1 MFSNRARC
9 CANVQFLLTRRTS
22 NGDDIMRMLV
32 GLFGLIL
39 VASVL
44 SAPVDDPQN
53 AEILRYISENIGI
66 DGYRFEFATSDGTS
80 RTEEAELRNPG
91 TENEAIV
98 VRGSY
103 SYTGPDGTVYVINYV
118 ADENGFQPEG
128 AHIPK

>member
-1 MFSNRARC
+1 MKM
-9 CANVQFLLTRRTS
+9 LLGLVTLSVVVVAILGAPLDDSRT
-22 NGDDIMRMLV
+22 
-32 GLFGLIL
+32 
-39 VASVL
+39 
-44 SAPVDDPQN
+44 
-53 AEILRYISENIGI
+53 AEILRYDSENIGI
-66 DGYRFEFATSDGTS
+66 DGYRFEFETSDGTA
-80 RTEEAELRNPG
+80 RREEAELRNAG

>member
-1 MFSNRARC
+1 
-9 CANVQFLLTRRTS
+9 
-22 NGDDIMRMLV
+22 MRMLV
-32 GLFGLIL
+32 GLVTLTL
-39 VASVL
+39 LAVAL
-44 SAPVDDPQN
+44 TAPLDDSQN
-53 AEILRYISENIGI
+53 AQILRYNSENIGI
-66 DGYRFEFATSDGTS
+66 DGYRFDFETSDGTS

-91 TENEAIV
+91 TDSEAIV